1 MTTIAQAPTQK
12 LQPLI
17 KWKFGWIFL
26 AGIVLIVFTVND
38 EKFLPEQ
45 EALWFLNWVHVFFG
59 LSWTGIDLFMGF
71 LLGPILR
78 RLDPRLRRTVSQ
90 ELSWRFFWLFPMLST
105 VTPTAGWE
113 LARRL
118 GYLDVPYPG
127 YYWIEAALAL
137 VIIMAV
143 FGIFILAPINLWVS
157 WETRK
162 REPNMAL
169 VQKLMRVYL
178 AITALEA
185 LLQLTT
191 IVIMTRF
198 RLGI

>member
-1 MTTIAQAPTQK
+1 MTTIAKAPAAK

-38 EKFLPEQ
+38 EKFLPQ
-45 EALWFLNWVHVFFG
+45 QAALWFLNWVHVFFG

-78 RLDPRLRRTVSQ
+78 
-90 ELSWRFFWLFPMLST
+90 T

-137 VIIMAV
+137 VITMAV
-143 FGIFILAPINLWVS
+143 FGIFILAPINLWVL

-162 REPNMAL
+162 PDPNMTL

-191 IVIMTRF
+191 IVVMTRF